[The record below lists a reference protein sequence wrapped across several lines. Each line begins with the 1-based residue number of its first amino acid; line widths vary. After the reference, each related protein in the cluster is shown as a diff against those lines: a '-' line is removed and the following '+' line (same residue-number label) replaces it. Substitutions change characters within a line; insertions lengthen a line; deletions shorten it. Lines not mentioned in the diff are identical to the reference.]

1 MTPRKTPVPAA
12 TEKEDDTTD
21 ENDDNDDK
29 ESMDEDSGESNK
41 EAQTLTPG
49 IQSGNSEMPK
59 QTRKA
64 PLVCKVRNKTRFPM
78 IVKPD
83 CSSQGKGIFLTN
95 DIDKIP
101 KEETYV
107 VQQYM

>member
-1 MTPRKTPVPAA
+1 
-12 TEKEDDTTD
+12 
-21 ENDDNDDK
+21 
-29 ESMDEDSGESNK
+29 
-41 EAQTLTPG
+41 
-49 IQSGNSEMPK
+49 
-59 QTRKA
+59 
-64 PLVCKVRNKTRFPM
+64 M
-78 IVKPD
+78 IIKPD

>member
-1 MTPRKTPVPAA
+1 MTPQKTPVQPAA
-12 TEKEDDTTD
+12 EKEDETTD
-21 ENDDNDDK
+21 DNEEGDDK
-29 ESMDEDSGESNK
+29 ESMEEDSAESNK

-49 IQSGNSEMPK
+49 IQPGSGDMPR

-64 PLVCKVRNKTRFPM
+64 PLVCKMRNKTRFPM

-95 DIDKIP
+95 EIDKIP
-101 KEETYV
+101 REETYV
-107 VQQYM
+107 VQ